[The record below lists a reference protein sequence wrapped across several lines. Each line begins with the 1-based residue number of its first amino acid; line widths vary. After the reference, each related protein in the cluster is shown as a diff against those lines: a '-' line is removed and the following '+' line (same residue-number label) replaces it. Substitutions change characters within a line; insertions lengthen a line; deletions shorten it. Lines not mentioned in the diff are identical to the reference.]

1 MKRTRTEG
9 VQRLTGLL
17 LILGGLL
24 YTTQAFPQ
32 EKVAYRVVATHLEG
46 CSCSIACS
54 CAITGLKH
62 NCSFVVATALKE
74 GTYNGVDLKGVK
86 VAAGGLAGSRI
97 YVYVDAPESQRE
109 AATGFA
115 KGSYGMLGKI
125 EAVRNVKIDLSG
137 KDGSYTLTIDDG
149 KAAQLTTEP
158 VLGQDKKTPITYV
171 NMDPWPLMQA
181 RAVKGTFHEGD
192 LSFKLEGSNSFFNDR
207 FETSGK
213 M

>member
-1 MKRTRTEG
+1 MKRTRTDG
-9 VQRLTGLL
+9 VQRLMVLL
-17 LILGGLL
+17 LILGGLS
-24 YTTQAFPQ
+24 YTPQAFTQ
-32 EKVAYRVVATHLEG
+32 EKIAYRVVATHLEG

-54 CAITGLKH
+54 CPITGLKH
-62 NCSFVVATALKE
+62 SCSFVVATALKE

-97 YVYVDAPESQRE
+97 YVYIDAPESQRE

-137 KDGSYTLTIDDG
+137 KDGGYTLTIDDG

-158 VLGQDKKTPITYV
+158 VLGEDKKSPVTHV
-171 NMDPWPLMQA
+171 NMYPWTLMQA
-181 RAVKGTFHEGD
+181 RAVKGAFHEGD
-192 LSFKLEGSNSFFNDR
+192 LSFRLEGSNSYFNDR
-207 FETSGK
+207 YETSGK